1 MDKYEIVIA
10 WSEEDGVFIAET
22 PELPGCMAHGES
34 QEAALMNIREAI
46 SLWIKTAE
54 EFGDPLPQ
62 PKGRGLMTA

>member
-10 WSEEDGVFIAET
+10 WSEEDGVFIAEA

-34 QEAALMNIREAI
+34 QEAALMNIREAV

-54 EFGDPLPQ
+54 EFGDPIPQ
-62 PKGRGLMTA
+62 PKSRRLMTA

>member
-10 WSEEDGVFIAET
+10 WGEEDGVFIAEA
-22 PELPGCMAHGES
+22 PERPGCMAHGES

-54 EFGDPLPQ
+54 EFGDPIPP
-62 PKGRGLMTA
+62 PKSRWLMTA